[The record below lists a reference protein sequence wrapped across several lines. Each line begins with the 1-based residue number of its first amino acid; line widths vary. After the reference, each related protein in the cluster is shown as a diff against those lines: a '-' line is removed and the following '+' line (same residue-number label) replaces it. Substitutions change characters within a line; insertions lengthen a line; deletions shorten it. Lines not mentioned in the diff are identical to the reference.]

1 MLIVKFPAVVF
12 SEASVARK
20 YNTAETYNKQTSEWI
35 CEIIIYGQALFLM
48 LLFSPNQLM
57 VGWEKAST
65 RPEEYLEGGK
75 RYYSSTPTSEREKQH
90 LLDK

>member
-1 MLIVKFPAVVF
+1 
-12 SEASVARK
+12 
-20 YNTAETYNKQTSEWI
+20 
-35 CEIIIYGQALFLM
+35 
-48 LLFSPNQLM
+48 M